1 MFVFFFIHNKIYFMY
16 KSTVW
21 LLYMLGN
28 FSYQG
33 IFRAKSE
40 AVVCSSFTREGVAYM
55 VCGLP
60 LATLVLRKGLGPSM

>member
-21 LLYMLGN
+21 LLYVGEFFL
-28 FSYQG
+28 SRDIQSQA
-33 IFRAKSE
+33 RSCS
-40 AVVCSSFTREGVAYM
+40 VVCSSFTREGVAYM

-60 LATLVLRKGLGPSM
+60 LATLILRKGL